1 MTCAMN
7 FGQVTPKFV
16 KISEITSISEGI
28 GPSAGKADGQ
38 MSLTALESEN
48 QRINRD
54 GFRKGHAED
63 AERKHA
69 PKGAWVASD
78 SFRRLRADQAD
89 SDPGTEARHAQG
101 ETTGYTRGHGFC
113 SKNRKDHILALLWV
127 VFLTVR
133 RLARSRWEI
142 S

>member
-1 MTCAMN
+1 MN
-7 FGQVTPKFV
+7 FGQLTPKFV

-28 GPSAGKADGQ
+28 GPSAGQADGQ
-38 MSLTALESEN
+38 MSLAALESEN
-48 QRINRD
+48 QRVNRD
-54 GFRKGHAED
+54 RFRKSHAED

-69 PKGAWVASD
+69 PKGAWIAAD
-78 SFRRLRADQAD
+78 SFRRLRSHQAD
-89 SDPGTEARHAQG
+89 SDPGTETRHAQG